1 MTSKRERATYIR
13 RYPCHPGPYVALILN
28 EPELHRELRR
38 LKFRENIPFL
48 RSEAADA
55 TTHFLVNRGNTTA
68 LVCLGRTTGRTRAE
82 VVGLLAHEATH
93 IVQDYFASIGEDAPS
108 KEVQAYAVQHYTQL
122 LFHEWEKSK

>member
-1 MTSKRERATYIR
+1 MTPKRRATYIR
-13 RYPCHPGPYVALILN
+13 RYPCSPGPFVALVTSEDMLAD
-28 EPELHRELRR
+28 ELRR

-68 LVCLGRTTGRTRAE
+68 LVCLGNTEGRTKAE
-82 VVGLLAHEATH
+82 VIGLLAHEAVH
-93 IVQDYFASIGEDAPS
+93 IMQDYFESIGESTPS

-122 LFHEWEKSK
+122 LFHEWEKTK